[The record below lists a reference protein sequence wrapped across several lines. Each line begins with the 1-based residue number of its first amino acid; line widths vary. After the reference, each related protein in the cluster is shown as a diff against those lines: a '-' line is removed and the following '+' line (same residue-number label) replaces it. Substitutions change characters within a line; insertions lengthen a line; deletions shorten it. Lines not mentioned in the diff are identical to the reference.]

1 MDLTLITRLIDSRI
15 GGIGTYSQHVFN
27 GFKKCPNINLKLISQ
42 ENSVLSYDE
51 NPLKYFFY
59 SFMELK
65 WILNKKEYKNS
76 DVFHALS
83 PMECIHSD
91 KSKTVV
97 TIHDVYDI
105 DEYKSI
111 PEKIMVKSIKEAIK
125 CERIVLNKWELL
137 EPLRKYGKFDEDKI
151 TIFGP
156 AISGEF
162 YPKPKD
168 NEIFTVGTIARLD
181 PRKRND
187 ILIKSFLDAD
197 MENSQLLI
205 AGKGSEL
212 EKLKRVA
219 KGDERIKFLGFIPDN
234 EVNNF
239 YNSLDV
245 FVFPSLFEG
254 YGMPIVEAMACEK
267 PVITLEDSEITK
279 YVKER
284 TYVCSKEDL
293 ANVLRDRTYKC
304 DIKGNVEFFK
314 EHSIEKRAKQFYDIY
329 KEI

>member
-1 MDLTLITRLIDSRI
+1 MDVTLITRLIDSRI
-15 GGIGTYSQHVFN
+15 GGIGTYSQHVYN
-27 GFKKCPNINLKLISQ
+27 GLKDNPEINLKLITQ
-42 ENSVLSYDE
+42 EDSLLSYDE
-51 NPLKYFFY
+51 SPLKYFFY
-59 SFMELK
+59 SFFELK
-65 WILNKKEYKNS
+65 RILNKKEYKNS

-83 PMECIHSD
+83 PMECILSN

-125 CERIVLNKWELL
+125 CERIVLNNTELM
-137 EPLRKYGKFDEDKI
+137 EPLRKYGNVDEDKI

-156 AISGEF
+156 AISGKFHPE
-162 YPKPKD
+162 PKENDKYT
-168 NEIFTVGTIARLD
+168 IGTIARLD
-181 PRKRND
+181 SRKRND
-187 ILIKSFLDAD
+187 ILIKSFLDANIED
-197 MENSQLLI
+197 SQLLI
-205 AGKGSEL
+205 GGKGPEL
-212 EKLKRVA
+212 ENLKKLA

-234 EVNNF
+234 EVNDF

-245 FVFPSLFEG
+245 FVFPTLFEG

-279 YVKER
+279 DVKEK
-284 TYVCSKEDL
+284 TFVCSKEDL
-293 ANVLRDRTYKC
+293 ADVLRDRTYQC

-314 EHSIEKRAKQFYDIY
+314 EHSIEKRAKQFIDVY

>member
-27 GFKKCPNINLKLISQ
+27 GLKEYPDINLKLISQ
-42 ENSVLSYDE
+42 EDSILSYDE

-59 SFMELK
+59 SFFELK

-83 PMECIHSD
+83 PMECIHSN

-111 PEKIMVKSIKEAIK
+111 PEKIIVKSIKEAIK

-168 NEIFTVGTIARLD
+168 NEVFSVGTIARLD
-181 PRKRND
+181 SRKRND
-187 ILIKSFLDAD
+187 VLIKSFLDAD
-197 MENSQLLI
+197 IENSQLLI
-205 AGKGSEL
+205 AGKCPEL
-212 EKLKRVA
+212 ENLKRVA

-234 EVNNF
+234 EVNDF

-267 PVITLEDSEITK
+267 PVITLDDSEITK
-279 YVKER
+279 DVKER

-304 DIKGNVEFFK
+304 DIKSNVEFFK
-314 EHSIEKRAKQFYDIY
+314 EHSIEKRAKQFIDVYN
-329 KEI
+329 EI